1 MYFDESSTLKGVGA
15 SSRTPTPLDVIVEK
29 LSKPSVKQ
37 PSVKPA
43 EATGEAINQDL
54 MVIDEPEQE
63 PVYDWM
69 SLIKMFLSNQPPVD
83 DNAKVQRIAR
93 KSK

>member
-1 MYFDESSTLKGVGA
+1 MYFDESSTLKGVGP
-15 SSRTPTPLDVIVEK
+15 SSRAPTPLDVIVEK
-29 LSKPSVKQ
+29 LSK

-63 PVYDWM
+63 PVYDWK

-83 DNAKVQRIAR
+83 DNAKVECIAR